1 VVQTTKESVPNATLV
16 HTYQL
21 PGASNPRVCDF
32 DDMTLRVVKWH
43 PSAHG
48 LTATYSELVAS
59 RLGQLIEAPVV
70 RGTVVYVE
78 PELLPPELTTQAA
91 HPVTQPF
98 HVGFTYSPGK
108 GFRSDD
114 YAQIKNTMSLPAAAV
129 QLAWLQVEDQE
140 GEDHNQYLYQLEQVL
155 PDKTTRKM
163 NHFIVVD
170 QAAICGTHDW
180 STATPQPSALYNLPS
195 HLKSRVSMEA
205 MEPVLDNVMSLDEE
219 EIRSCFSSYPD
230 GWDIKDHHINKVTE
244 FVLERRDHL
253 ADVLRNN
260 LV

>member
-1 VVQTTKESVPNATLV
+1 MQTTKESVPNATLV
-16 HTYQL
+16 HAYQL

-43 PSAHG
+43 PSGHG
-48 LTATYSELVAS
+48 FTATYSELVAS

-78 PELLPPELTTQAA
+78 PDLLPPELTAQM
-91 HPVTQPF
+91 VQPF
-98 HVGFTYSPGK
+98 HVGFTYSQGK
-108 GFRSDD
+108 GFRADD

-129 QLAWLQVEDQE
+129 QLAWLQIEDQE

-180 STATPQPSALYNLPS
+180 SDATPQPNAPYNLPS
-195 HLKSRVSMEA
+195 HLKSRVSMDA
-205 MEPVLDNVMSLDEE
+205 MEPVLETVMSLDEE
-219 EIRSCFSSYPD
+219 EIRSCFGSYPA
-230 GWDIKDHHINKVTE
+230 GWDIKDHHVNKVTE